1 MRAALDRRDLA
12 HAQARHGGEVFER
25 PILFDAEE
33 LDAVAEAFAEAIL
46 KSASKAEGLHGVAQ
60 RLAELRKRKGL
71 RDVVKNLELEGGAHV
86 LERGIAGDHDDAESG
101 PAGED
106 LFDHL
111 FAAIRPHLH
120 VEEDDVRELLFVG
133 LVKEGGG
140 LERPDGVE
148 SFVFEEIFEILAK
161 VGVIIEDGDVHQG
174 GIVRDEFRRHTHR
187 VQSLAQPMLRT
198 SLIALFLASSLSFAL
213 TKQEKKEGFK
223 PLFNGKNLKG
233 WDGDPRLWKVEPQG
247 ILVGSTDG
255 VKIEGNTFLIT
266 EKEYGDF
273 ELRLQIKLRN
283 HNSGVQ
289 FRSEKMMPGWV
300 VKGLQA
306 DAAEKNWWGSIYDE
320 KGKRGVIVNG
330 WKGKAETV
338 VKDKEWNDMIVY
350 CKGDQIRITINGM
363 VTAELKD
370 SSKLAGIIAL
380 QLHRGPDMRAEFR
393 DIRIKEL
400 K

>member
-1 MRAALDRRDLA
+1 
-12 HAQARHGGEVFER
+12 
-25 PILFDAEE
+25 
-33 LDAVAEAFAEAIL
+33 
-46 KSASKAEGLHGVAQ
+46 
-60 RLAELRKRKGL
+60 
-71 RDVVKNLELEGGAHV
+71 
-86 LERGIAGDHDDAESG
+86 
-101 PAGED
+101 
-106 LFDHL
+106 
-111 FAAIRPHLH
+111 
-120 VEEDDVRELLFVG
+120 
-133 LVKEGGG
+133 
-140 LERPDGVE
+140 
-148 SFVFEEIFEILAK
+148 
-161 VGVIIEDGDVHQG
+161 
-174 GIVRDEFRRHTHR
+174 
-187 VQSLAQPMLRT
+187 MLRT
-198 SLIALFLASSLSFAL
+198 TLLALLLACSLSFAL

-233 WDGDPRLWKVEPQG
+233 WDGDPRLWKVEPNG

-255 VKIEGNTFLIT
+255 VKIDGNTFLIT
-266 EKEYGDF
+266 EREYSNF

-289 FRSEKMMPGWV
+289 FRSEKIMPGWV

-330 WKGKAETV
+330 WKGKAETI
-338 VKDKEWNDMIVY
+338 VKDKDWNDMIIS
-350 CKGDQIRITINGM
+350 CQGDQIRITINGM

-370 SSKLAGIIAL
+370 STKLSGIIAL